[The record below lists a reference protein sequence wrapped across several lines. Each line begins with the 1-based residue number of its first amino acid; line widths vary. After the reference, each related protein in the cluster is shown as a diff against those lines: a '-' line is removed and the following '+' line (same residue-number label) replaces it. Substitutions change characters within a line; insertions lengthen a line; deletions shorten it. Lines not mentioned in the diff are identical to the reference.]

1 MVLYQKAIV
10 ENMLNKFPLDNAID
24 TRSVDHEILQVAD
37 YLDKERFSGN
47 GRVLRDWIESM
58 LSQVT
63 FDEETHHFG
72 KGPLQAV
79 VYKLHSANVL
89 SSLPDRLGISLS
101 FPKQLLETVVP
112 GTRLQVVRMLAASA
126 LFQDAAN
133 STVMGNRVVGVTLE
147 GIQVSNLT
155 EDIVV
160 TFHHQP
166 LQVNLSLLCVF
177 WDELSEQWRTDGCRS
192 DPVAGGTDCRCNHL
206 TYFALLMR
214 PPELISELHLVS
226 LSVLTFAGCSV
237 SALSCI
243 FTVIWIF
250 CSRKVLGNPTLQ
262 IHMNLLVAVLLL
274 DLSFILS
281 AVLGALQE
289 HSLCVGSAAVLH
301 LALLCTFSWMAI
313 EGFNLYRLVVKVF
326 LASAVTTM
334 RLALVGWGVPLLIVA
349 MLMVMDLE
357 NYGVY
362 HLQVE
367 RPSSPNST
375 ATICWLTKPIVHQ
388 VLNLSFCAAILLFN
402 TCMMVAMTRCVLR
415 LSAHTRAEKNRHCV
429 TLLGLSCML
438 GLPWA
443 LAFFSYGALYLAAQY
458 LFSIL
463 NTLQGLFI
471 LLWYCALSQSSAKK
485 QSHSSDCTS
494 ATPASPRAEQTLS
507 SDHKKLLG

>member
-1 MVLYQKAIV
+1 MEQQYSW
-10 ENMLNKFPLDNAID
+10 E
-24 TRSVDHEILQVAD
+24 
-37 YLDKERFSGN
+37 DK
-47 GRVLRDWIESM
+47 
-58 LSQVT
+58 
-63 FDEETHHFG
+63 
-72 KGPLQAV
+72 
-79 VYKLHSANVL
+79 
-89 SSLPDRLGISLS
+89 
-101 FPKQLLETVVP
+101 
-112 GTRLQVVRMLAASA
+112 
-126 LFQDAAN
+126 
-133 STVMGNRVVGVTLE
+133 
-147 GIQVSNLT
+147 
-155 EDIVV
+155 
-160 TFHHQP
+160 
-166 LQVNLSLLCVF
+166 QVNLSLLCVF

-463 NTLQGLFI
+463 KHSASYLFETRPVTQDIPSFGLFI